1 MKPIE
6 PLPVKLVC
14 GILFSDAALCE
25 QALQLLSEQYG
36 RVDYKSPLYPFDCT
50 DYYVAEMGSPIF
62 RQFISFQ
69 EVTSPSRLA
78 KIKLECNDIEDRLA
92 AAGMRK
98 VNLDPGY
105 MDYDKFVLASAKYN
119 AHKIY
124 LDLGIYADLTLRYE
138 HGHYK
143 PSDYAFPDFKS
154 GRYDEAFLHIRAR
167 FKGQLRR
174 LLKSQSAAEHD
185 GAVSPEIF

>member
-14 GILFSDAALCE
+14 GILFSDAALCG
-25 QALQLLSEQYG
+25 QALQLLSERYG

-50 DYYVAEMGSPIF
+50 DYYVAEMGSPIY

-69 EVTSPSRLA
+69 EMRSPSCLA
-78 KIKLECNDIEDRLA
+78 KIKLECNHVEERLA
-92 AAGMRK
+92 VDGQRK

-138 HGHYK
+138 RGHYK
-143 PSDYAFPDFKS
+143 PSEYAFPDFKS
-154 GRYDEAFLHIRAR
+154 GRYDDAFLHIRAR

-174 LLKSQSAAEHD
+174 LLKLQS
-185 GAVSPEIF
+185 VSGDDRSLD